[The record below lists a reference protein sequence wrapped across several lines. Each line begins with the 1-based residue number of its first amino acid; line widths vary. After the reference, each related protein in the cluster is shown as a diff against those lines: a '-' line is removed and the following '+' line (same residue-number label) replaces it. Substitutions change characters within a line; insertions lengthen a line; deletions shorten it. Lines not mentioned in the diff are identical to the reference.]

1 MFRSLWLTTLNRRL
15 RNQCSRSRHSRRHQ
29 RHGAHTPSAQ
39 ALVSR
44 NVIESLEDRTLLTT
58 FTVVNTDD
66 SGTGSLRDAIEQAN
80 ANAGA
85 DSISFDAALAGETIV
100 LSDELWIS
108 DDLTLTGLGAD
119 LLTLDANRQSRIFDI
134 TDNNSQALI
143 SVVMSGLSLVNGYEY
158 GGSGGAI
165 FNREN
170 LTVLD
175 CIFSQNE
182 SDSDGGSIWNS
193 VDNILNVERC
203 VFANNEAHSGG
214 GIFNVSGTLSV
225 SESSFIEN
233 IASSR
238 GGGIYTLSSLDEVY
252 VTNSTF
258 AGNTA
263 EWFGGGI
270 YSEAKLL
277 NVSGSEF
284 SENSARKGAGI
295 YNDRFSTYSFTS
307 ELNVFDS
314 RFLENHASSSGG
326 GVYNQEAD
334 LTITNSV
341 FDQNSGYSGGG
352 VSHSDGNVTI
362 EDSVFTG
369 NSSTSGGGIYLS
381 LGIQD
386 ESVLISNCI
395 ISGNIASD
403 TGGGIKSSS
412 GLISIE
418 NCTISNNSAEDGAGG
433 GILASS
439 SELSIF
445 NTTISNNSATGLG
458 GGIYSVFDP
467 DLRIENCT
475 ISDNQSKIAGGG
487 IFIASRYSSIINCT
501 ISGNYAGA
509 DSYSA
514 YAGKGGGVYYSGVD
528 EHDDPEILNCT
539 IINNEAVNEGGGVA
553 VYIFDSVRIVNSIVA
568 GNISGSGTQ
577 TFAES
582 TSEITGFANV
592 IQASIAGLI
601 DPVLRDNGGPTKTH
615 ALLFGSAAIDAGN
628 TDATEDLE
636 LTTDQR
642 GTGFS
647 RFVDDTVDIGAFES
661 ESLHLLVDSATDT
674 DDGDYSVGNLSLRE
688 AIKLSNESATTDT
701 ITFDASLFDQTLML
715 FNELAI
721 TDDVTIIGHG
731 VEHLTLSGDGTRR
744 LFRIDDENAEA
755 SISVELSG
763 FTLTN
768 GFANYSSGGAIH
780 SLETLSISDVVF
792 ADNQASVLNGP
803 LYGGSYGGAIYSG
816 GDLTVTNSTF
826 VRNSADWYGGAI
838 YSTEGLLMITGCD
851 FSENQ
856 TSYAGG
862 AIVAQNGDLTVS
874 SSTFTQNSSDTLGG
888 GIYITQGVLTVSKSV
903 FTENSSVTGGAIYH
917 QISSTFPPVFTE
929 LSITDCTF
937 QGNTTTSS
945 AGAVYYSSALTFY
958 SAYHTA
964 YIENS
969 HFLENSGSSGGALYL
984 SGKNVL
990 ITDSTFF
997 KNSASLNGGGI
1008 SSYCDNLT
1016 VQNSL
1021 FEKNSSQAWGG
1032 GIYSKGSLVL
1042 QNSTLSGNTAL
1053 VVGGGIAFDYM
1064 NYPWEIIN
1072 STLTGNAAAR
1082 NGGGIY
1088 VMNSLG
1094 GTITNSIVAGNTA
1107 ASAPQVLY
1115 YVTKTNSIVQDSVAG
1130 LLDPVLRD
1138 NGGVT
1143 KTHALLPGSAAING
1157 GDNNA
1162 LNDTNLNIVNRRAIT
1177 QDPRGEGYE
1186 RIVDET
1192 IDIGAF
1198 EVQHTFAEVE
1208 LRIVDEKTT
1217 TQSNGEQTTLPDN
1230 LTWIDEWTGYWLE
1243 IWISTPAATDLG
1255 VLSAAMN
1262 LSYNTAIATA
1272 VSIEYGPGFTINQTG
1287 IINDLTGMIE
1297 NLSAETK
1304 LTDVGDDQRVLF
1316 ARIRFESTDS
1326 DGIDLDLAGQLM
1338 IPQSPGFTVHQTE
1351 VQLVGNIATE
1361 EVQGPAPETLVFANP
1376 YDLNDDDKIDYRD
1389 LLLFIN
1395 VFNSDPRETNSGYAW
1410 FADLDQNHSV
1420 NYRDLISFVGNY
1432 GRNKTNQSTVNYPQ
1446 GFPENRNKH
1455 LTVDPKLLPQLNAR
1469 PVEQVSA
1476 ETMLSSVVESL
1487 DPQLTAAQNE
1497 KLAQVDIEIVDLPE
1511 GVLSNTVH
1519 GTIYIDVNAAGYGW
1533 FVDDTPD
1540 DHSEFYATGP
1550 YTLVSVPYATS
1561 NVLGKIDLWTVILHE
1576 LGHLL
1581 GYDHADDGAMQES
1594 LAPSERRLMDWEAE
1608 TDAFFSTLTDN
1619 AEQSVF

>member
-15 RNQCSRSRHSRRHQ
+15 RNQCSRSRYSRRHQ
-29 RHGAHTPSAQ
+29 RHGAYTPSAQ

-44 NVIESLEDRTLLTT
+44 NVIESLEHRTLLTA

-66 SGTGSLRDAIEQAN
+66 SGAGSLRDAIEQAN
-80 ANAGA
+80 ASAGA
-85 DSISFDAALAGETIV
+85 DTISFDAALAGETIV
-100 LSDELWIS
+100 LTTELQIT
-108 DDLTLTGLGAD
+108 DDLTITGLGSD
-119 LLTLDANRQSRIFDI
+119 QLTLDGNSDSRIFNISDGSFGTLLTVEI
-134 TDNNSQALI
+134 RGLTLTNGFSDN
-143 SVVMSGLSLVNGYEY
+143 
-158 GGSGGAI
+158 GGAI
-165 FNREN
+165 SNYED
-170 LTVLD
+170 LTVKD
-175 CIFSQNE
+175 CLFSENDVSSVQIQSAGFNNGGAIRNVAGTLE
-182 SDSDGGSIWNS
+182 VSNTTFSNNLAVDGGAIYNS
-193 VDNILNVERC
+193 TGTVNVMNSMFSENM
-203 VFANNEAHSGG
+203 ATTTQGQGG
-214 GIFNVSGTLSV
+214 GIYGIYGSVAITECSFLSNSASGYGGGIGTLYGTLSV
-225 SESSFIEN
+225 TDSFFSNNSAGPHSSGSAIYNDGQMTVTRSVFSENSEKSAITNSTTNGTNVVISDCDISEN
-233 IASSR
+233 DVSTGAIYNLNGSMLIIDSRFTGNNSVGGGIANLAKLTIVNSTISANFASGNGSGIDNSGVLSIINSTISGNGSNTLR
-238 GGGIYTLSSLDEVY
+238 GGGIYNSGVIDIV
-252 VTNSTF
+252 NSTL
-258 AGNTA
+258 TA
-263 EWFGGGI
+263 NRASYGGGI
-270 YSEAKLL
+270 YNDSYGTLTVSNTIIAGNTVVHEGAQ
-277 NVSGSEF
+277 VSGS
-284 SENSARKGAGI
+284 
-295 YNDRFSTYSFTS
+295 FTS
-307 ELNVFDS
+307 N
-314 RFLENHASSSGG
+314 AS
-326 GVYNQEAD
+326 
-334 LTITNSV
+334 I
-341 FDQNSGYSGGG
+341 
-352 VSHSDGNVTI
+352 
-362 EDSVFTG
+362 
-369 NSSTSGGGIYLS
+369 
-381 LGIQD
+381 IQD
-386 ESVLISNCI
+386 
-395 ISGNIASD
+395 
-403 TGGGIKSSS
+403 
-412 GLISIE
+412 SIE
-418 NCTISNNSAEDGAGG
+418 
-433 GILASS
+433 
-439 SELSIF
+439 
-445 NTTISNNSATGLG
+445 
-458 GGIYSVFDP
+458 
-467 DLRIENCT
+467 
-475 ISDNQSKIAGGG
+475 
-487 IFIASRYSSIINCT
+487 
-501 ISGNYAGA
+501 
-509 DSYSA
+509 
-514 YAGKGGGVYYSGVD
+514 
-528 EHDDPEILNCT
+528 
-539 IINNEAVNEGGGVA
+539 
-553 VYIFDSVRIVNSIVA
+553 
-568 GNISGSGTQ
+568 
-577 TFAES
+577 
-582 TSEITGFANV
+582 
-592 IQASIAGLI
+592 GLI
-601 DPVLRDNGGPTKTH
+601 DPVLKDNGGLTQTH
-615 ALLFGSAAIDAGN
+615 ALLPGSDAINAGTNNIAIDA
-628 TDATEDLE
+628 E

-642 GTGFS
+642 GAGFA
-647 RFVDDTVDIGAFES
+647 RIIYGIVDIGAFEATDTGP
-661 ESLHLLVDSATDT
+661 LHFLVDSATDT

-688 AIKLSNESATTDT
+688 AIKLSNESATADT
-701 ITFDASLFDQTLML
+701 ITFDASLFDQTLIL
-715 FNELAI
+715 FNELVI

-780 SLETLSISDVVF
+780 SLETLSISEVVF

-838 YSTEGLLMITGCD
+838 YSTDGLLTITGCD

-862 AIVAQNGDLTVS
+862 AIVAQNGDLAVS

-1297 NLSAETK
+1297 NLSAETR

>member
-15 RNQCSRSRHSRRHQ
+15 RNQCSRSRYSRRHQ

-39 ALVSR
+39 TLVSS

-66 SGTGSLRDAIEQAN
+66 SGTGSLRGAIEQAN
-80 ANAGA
+80 ASAGA
-85 DSISFDAALAGETIV
+85 DTISFDAALAGETIV
-100 LSDELWIS
+100 LTTELQIT
-108 DDLTLTGLGAD
+108 DDLTITGLGSD
-119 LLTLDANRQSRIFDI
+119 QLTLDGNSDSRIFNISDGSFGTLLTVEI
-134 TDNNSQALI
+134 RGLALTNGFSDN
-143 SVVMSGLSLVNGYEY
+143 
-158 GGSGGAI
+158 GGAI
-165 FNREN
+165 SNYED
-170 LTVLD
+170 LTVKD
-175 CIFSQNE
+175 CLFSENDVSSVQIQSAGFNNGGAIRNVAGTLE
-182 SDSDGGSIWNS
+182 VSNTTFSNNLAVDGGAIYNS
-193 VDNILNVERC
+193 TGTVNVMNSMFSENM
-203 VFANNEAHSGG
+203 ATTTQGQGG
-214 GIFNVSGTLSV
+214 GIYGIYGSVAITECSFLSNSASGYGGGIGTLYGTLSV
-225 SESSFIEN
+225 TDSFFSNNSAGPHSSGSAIYNDGQMTVTRSVFSENSEKSAITNSTTNGTNVVISDCDISEN
-233 IASSR
+233 DVSTGAIYNLNGSMLIIDSRFTGNNSVGGGIANLAKLTIVNSTISANFASGNGSGIDNSGVLSIINSTISGNGSNTLR
-238 GGGIYTLSSLDEVY
+238 GGGIYNSGVIDIV
-252 VTNSTF
+252 NSTL
-258 AGNTA
+258 TA
-263 EWFGGGI
+263 NRASYGGGI
-270 YSEAKLL
+270 YNDSYGTLTVSNTIIAGNTVVHEGAQ
-277 NVSGSEF
+277 VSGS
-284 SENSARKGAGI
+284 
-295 YNDRFSTYSFTS
+295 FTS
-307 ELNVFDS
+307 N
-314 RFLENHASSSGG
+314 AS
-326 GVYNQEAD
+326 
-334 LTITNSV
+334 I
-341 FDQNSGYSGGG
+341 
-352 VSHSDGNVTI
+352 
-362 EDSVFTG
+362 
-369 NSSTSGGGIYLS
+369 
-381 LGIQD
+381 IQD
-386 ESVLISNCI
+386 
-395 ISGNIASD
+395 
-403 TGGGIKSSS
+403 
-412 GLISIE
+412 SIE
-418 NCTISNNSAEDGAGG
+418 
-433 GILASS
+433 
-439 SELSIF
+439 
-445 NTTISNNSATGLG
+445 
-458 GGIYSVFDP
+458 
-467 DLRIENCT
+467 
-475 ISDNQSKIAGGG
+475 
-487 IFIASRYSSIINCT
+487 
-501 ISGNYAGA
+501 
-509 DSYSA
+509 
-514 YAGKGGGVYYSGVD
+514 
-528 EHDDPEILNCT
+528 
-539 IINNEAVNEGGGVA
+539 
-553 VYIFDSVRIVNSIVA
+553 
-568 GNISGSGTQ
+568 
-577 TFAES
+577 
-582 TSEITGFANV
+582 
-592 IQASIAGLI
+592 GLI
-601 DPVLRDNGGPTKTH
+601 DPVLKDNGGLTQTH
-615 ALLFGSAAIDAGN
+615 ALLPGSAAINAGTNNIAIDA
-628 TDATEDLE
+628 E

-642 GTGFS
+642 GAGFA
-647 RFVDDTVDIGAFES
+647 RIIYGIVDIGAFEATDTGP
-661 ESLHLLVDSATDT
+661 LHFLVDSATDT

-688 AIKLSNESATTDT
+688 AIKLSNESATADT
-701 ITFDASLFDQTLML
+701 ITFDASLFDQTLIL
-715 FNELAI
+715 FNELVI

-780 SLETLSISDVVF
+780 SLETLSISEVVF

-838 YSTEGLLMITGCD
+838 YSTDGLLTITGCD

-862 AIVAQNGDLTVS
+862 AIVAQNGDLAVS

-1177 QDPRGEGYE
+1177 QDQRGEGYE

-1297 NLSAETK
+1297 NLSAETR

-1487 DPQLTAAQNE
+1487 DPQLTAAQNA

-1581 GYDHADDGAMQES
+1581 GYDHDDDGAMQES

-1608 TDAFFSTLTDN
+1608 TDAFFSTLTDD

>member
-15 RNQCSRSRHSRRHQ
+15 RNQCSRSRYSRRHQ
-29 RHGAHTPSAQ
+29 HHGDRTPSAQ

-44 NVIESLEDRTLLTT
+44 KAVVESLEDRTLLTV

-66 SGTGSLRDAIEQAN
+66 SGAGSLRDAIEQAN

-100 LSDELWIS
+100 LSTELQIT
-108 DDLTLTGLGAD
+108 DDLTVTGLGSD
-119 LLTLDANRQSRIFDI
+119 QLTLDGDGNSRVFNVDDSLSESEII
-134 TDNNSQALI
+134 VEL
-143 SVVMSGLSLVNGYEY
+143 SGLTLSNGFAID
-158 GGSGGAI
+158 GGAI
-165 FNREN
+165 LNYEN
-170 LTVLD
+170 LT
-175 CIFSQNE
+175 IT
-182 SDSDGGSIWNS
+182 DSI
-193 VDNILNVERC
+193 
-203 VFANNEAHSGG
+203 
-214 GIFNVSGTLSV
+214 VSGNNASN
-225 SESSFIEN
+225 SF
-233 IASSR
+233 
-238 GGGIYTLSSLDEVY
+238 
-252 VTNSTF
+252 F
-258 AGNTA
+258 
-263 EWFGGGI
+263 
-270 YSEAKLL
+270 
-277 NVSGSEF
+277 
-284 SENSARKGAGI
+284 
-295 YNDRFSTYSFTS
+295 
-307 ELNVFDS
+307 
-314 RFLENHASSSGG
+314 HAGG
-326 GVYNQEAD
+326 GVYSAAGS
-334 LTITNSV
+334 LTVRGSFFTE
-341 FDQNSGYSGGG
+341 NSGYSGGG
-352 VSHSDGNVTI
+352 IATVNTMLTVSDSTFFGNTAQ
-362 EDSVFTG
+362 E
-369 NSSTSGGGIYLS
+369 GGGISFESPYQNDIYIASVISCRFLQNNVTGNGA
-381 LGIQD
+381 GILFEHGQA
-386 ESVLISNCI
+386 SVSNSIITGNISDRVGGGIANYWTTLFVENSEFHQNYARVYGGGISNGGI
-395 ISGNIASD
+395 FSSEGGGDITLLSSTLSENSTINNGGGYYSNYGLTRIFNSTLSGNSTLR
-403 TGGGIKSSS
+403 TGGGINV
-412 GLISIE
+412 GRPIDVD
-418 NCTISNNSAEDGAGG
+418 TYSAPNVEGPA
-433 GILASS
+433 
-439 SELSIF
+439 ELEIF
-445 NTTISNNSATGLG
+445 NSTITGNTANYRS
-458 GGIYSVFDP
+458 GIYTIYQ
-467 DLRIENCT
+467 IEVTNS
-475 ISDNQSKIAGGG
+475 IIAGNPANEPSPQNSDK
-487 IFIASRYSSIINCT
+487 ITAHSSII
-501 ISGNYAGA
+501 
-509 DSYSA
+509 
-514 YAGKGGGVYYSGVD
+514 
-528 EHDDPEILNCT
+528 
-539 IINNEAVNEGGGVA
+539 
-553 VYIFDSVRIVNSIVA
+553 
-568 GNISGSGTQ
+568 
-577 TFAES
+577 
-582 TSEITGFANV
+582 
-592 IQASIAGLI
+592 QASLKGLL

-615 ALLFGSAAIDAGN
+615 ALLPPSAAINAGDN
-628 TDATEDLE
+628 STASSAGLIN
-636 LTTDQR
+636 DQR
-642 GTGFS
+642 GTGFP
-647 RFVDDTVDIGAFES
+647 RIFDGIVDIGAFELQ
-661 ESLHLLVDSATDT
+661 SLHLLVDSATDT

-715 FNELAI
+715 FNELVI

-731 VEHLTLSGDGTRR
+731 AEHLTLSGDGTRR

-803 LYGGSYGGAIYSG
+803 LYGGNYGGAIYSG

-838 YSTEGLLMITGCD
+838 YSTDGLLTITGCD

-874 SSTFTQNSSDTLGG
+874 ASTFTQNSSDTLGG
-888 GIYITQGVLTVSKSV
+888 GIYITQGVLNVSKSV

-945 AGAVYYSSALTFY
+945 GGAVYYSSALTFY

-964 YIENS
+964 FIENS
-969 HFLENSGSSGGALYL
+969 HFSENSGSSGGALYL

-1032 GIYSKGSLVL
+1032 GIYSKRSLVL

-1053 VVGGGIAFDYM
+1053 VVGGGIAFDHM

-1088 VMNSLG
+1088 VINSLG

-1198 EVQHTFAEVE
+1198 EVQHTLAQVE
-1208 LRIVDEKTT
+1208 LRLVDEKTT
-1217 TQSNGEQTTLPDN
+1217 TQSNGEQTSLPDS

-1287 IINDLTGMIE
+1287 TINDLAGIIE
-1297 NLSAETK
+1297 NLSAETR

-1410 FADLDQNHSV
+1410 FADLDQNHNV
-1420 NYRDLISFVGNY
+1420 NYRDLISFVSNY

-1455 LTVDPKLLPQLNAR
+1455 LTVAPKLLPQLNAR
-1469 PVEQVSA
+1469 PVEQASA

-1487 DPQLTAAQNE
+1487 DPQLTAAQNA

-1581 GYDHADDGAMQES
+1581 GYDHAEDGAMQES

-1608 TDAFFSTLTDN
+1608 TDAFFSTLTDD

>member
-15 RNQCSRSRHSRRHQ
+15 RNQCSRSRYSRRHQ

-39 ALVSR
+39 TLISR
-44 NVIESLEDRTLLTT
+44 NVVESLEDRTLLTA

-66 SGTGSLRDAIEQAN
+66 SGTGSLRNAIEQAN
-80 ANAGA
+80 ASAGA
-85 DSISFDAALAGETIV
+85 DTISFDAALAGETIV
-100 LSDELWIS
+100 LTTELQIT
-108 DDLTLTGLGAD
+108 DDLTITGLGSD
-119 LLTLDANRQSRIFDI
+119 QLTLDGNSDSRIFNISDGSFGTLLTVEI
-134 TDNNSQALI
+134 RGLALTNGFSDN
-143 SVVMSGLSLVNGYEY
+143 
-158 GGSGGAI
+158 GGAI
-165 FNREN
+165 SNYED
-170 LTVLD
+170 LTVKD
-175 CIFSQNE
+175 CLFSENDVSSVQIQSAGFNNGGAIKNVAGTLE
-182 SDSDGGSIWNS
+182 VSNTTFSNNLAVDGGAIYNS
-193 VDNILNVERC
+193 TGTVNVMNSMFSENM
-203 VFANNEAHSGG
+203 ATTTQGQGG
-214 GIFNVSGTLSV
+214 GIYGIYGSVAITECSFLSNSASGYGGGIGTLYGTLSV
-225 SESSFIEN
+225 TDSFFSNNSAGPHSSGSAIYNDGQMTVTRSVFSENSEKSAITNSTTNGTNVVISDCDISEN
-233 IASSR
+233 DVSTGAIYNLNGSMLIIDSRFTGNNSVGGGIANLAKLTIVNSTISANFASGNGSGIDNSGVLSIINSTISGNGSNTLR
-238 GGGIYTLSSLDEVY
+238 GGGIYNSGVLDIV
-252 VTNSTF
+252 NSTL
-258 AGNTA
+258 TA
-263 EWFGGGI
+263 NRASYGGGI
-270 YSEAKLL
+270 YNDSYGTLTVSNTIIAGNTVVHEGAQ
-277 NVSGSEF
+277 VSGS
-284 SENSARKGAGI
+284 
-295 YNDRFSTYSFTS
+295 FTS
-307 ELNVFDS
+307 N
-314 RFLENHASSSGG
+314 AS
-326 GVYNQEAD
+326 
-334 LTITNSV
+334 I
-341 FDQNSGYSGGG
+341 
-352 VSHSDGNVTI
+352 
-362 EDSVFTG
+362 
-369 NSSTSGGGIYLS
+369 
-381 LGIQD
+381 IQD
-386 ESVLISNCI
+386 
-395 ISGNIASD
+395 
-403 TGGGIKSSS
+403 
-412 GLISIE
+412 SIE
-418 NCTISNNSAEDGAGG
+418 
-433 GILASS
+433 
-439 SELSIF
+439 
-445 NTTISNNSATGLG
+445 
-458 GGIYSVFDP
+458 
-467 DLRIENCT
+467 
-475 ISDNQSKIAGGG
+475 
-487 IFIASRYSSIINCT
+487 
-501 ISGNYAGA
+501 
-509 DSYSA
+509 
-514 YAGKGGGVYYSGVD
+514 
-528 EHDDPEILNCT
+528 
-539 IINNEAVNEGGGVA
+539 
-553 VYIFDSVRIVNSIVA
+553 
-568 GNISGSGTQ
+568 
-577 TFAES
+577 
-582 TSEITGFANV
+582 
-592 IQASIAGLI
+592 GLI
-601 DPVLRDNGGPTKTH
+601 DPVLKDNGGLTQTH
-615 ALLFGSAAIDAGN
+615 ALLPGSAAINAGTNNIAIDA
-628 TDATEDLE
+628 E

-642 GTGFS
+642 GAGFA
-647 RFVDDTVDIGAFES
+647 RIIYGIVDIGAFEATDTGP
-661 ESLHLLVDSATDT
+661 LHFLVDSATDT

-688 AIKLSNESATTDT
+688 AIKLSNESATADT
-701 ITFDASLFDQTLML
+701 ITFDASLFDQTLIL
-715 FNELAI
+715 FNELVI

-803 LYGGSYGGAIYSG
+803 LYSGSYGGAIYSG

-838 YSTEGLLMITGCD
+838 YSTDGLLTITGCD

-862 AIVAQNGDLTVS
+862 AIVAQNGDLAVS

-1297 NLSAETK
+1297 NLSAETR

-1316 ARIRFESTDS
+1316 ARIRFGSTDS

-1432 GRNKTNQSTVNYPQ
+1432 GRNKTIQSTVNYPQ

-1455 LTVDPKLLPQLNAR
+1455 LTVDPKLLPQLNSR

>member
-15 RNQCSRSRHSRRHQ
+15 RNQCSRSRYARRHQ

-44 NVIESLEDRTLLTT
+44 NVIESLEDRTLLTA

-66 SGTGSLRDAIEQAN
+66 SGAGSLRNAIEQAN
-80 ANAGA
+80 ASAGA

-100 LSDELWIS
+100 LTTELQIT
-108 DDLTLTGLGAD
+108 DDLTITGLGSD
-119 LLTLDANRQSRIFDI
+119 QLTLDGNSDSRIFNISDGSFGTLLTVEI
-134 TDNNSQALI
+134 RGLALTNGFSDN
-143 SVVMSGLSLVNGYEY
+143 
-158 GGSGGAI
+158 GGAI
-165 FNREN
+165 SNYED
-170 LTVLD
+170 LTVKD
-175 CIFSQNE
+175 CLFSENDVSSVQIQSAGFNNGGAIRNVAGTLE
-182 SDSDGGSIWNS
+182 VSNTTFSNNLAVDGGAIYNS
-193 VDNILNVERC
+193 TGTVNVMNSMFSENM
-203 VFANNEAHSGG
+203 AMTTQGQGG
-214 GIFNVSGTLSV
+214 GIYGIYGSVAITECSFLSNSASGYGGGIGTLYGTLSV
-225 SESSFIEN
+225 TDSFFSNNSAGPHSSGSAIYNDGQMTVTRSVFSENSEKSAITNSTTNGTNVVISDCDISEN
-233 IASSR
+233 DVSTGAIYNLNGSMLIIDSRFTGNNSVGGGIANLAKLTIVNSTISANFASGNGSGIDNSGVLSIINSTISGNGSNTLR
-238 GGGIYTLSSLDEVY
+238 GGGIYNSGVLDIV
-252 VTNSTF
+252 NSTL
-258 AGNTA
+258 TA
-263 EWFGGGI
+263 NRASYGGGI
-270 YSEAKLL
+270 YNDSYGTLTVSNTIIAGNTVVHEGAQ
-277 NVSGSEF
+277 VSGS
-284 SENSARKGAGI
+284 
-295 YNDRFSTYSFTS
+295 FTS
-307 ELNVFDS
+307 N
-314 RFLENHASSSGG
+314 AS
-326 GVYNQEAD
+326 
-334 LTITNSV
+334 I
-341 FDQNSGYSGGG
+341 
-352 VSHSDGNVTI
+352 
-362 EDSVFTG
+362 
-369 NSSTSGGGIYLS
+369 
-381 LGIQD
+381 IQD
-386 ESVLISNCI
+386 
-395 ISGNIASD
+395 
-403 TGGGIKSSS
+403 
-412 GLISIE
+412 SIE
-418 NCTISNNSAEDGAGG
+418 
-433 GILASS
+433 
-439 SELSIF
+439 
-445 NTTISNNSATGLG
+445 
-458 GGIYSVFDP
+458 
-467 DLRIENCT
+467 
-475 ISDNQSKIAGGG
+475 
-487 IFIASRYSSIINCT
+487 
-501 ISGNYAGA
+501 
-509 DSYSA
+509 
-514 YAGKGGGVYYSGVD
+514 
-528 EHDDPEILNCT
+528 
-539 IINNEAVNEGGGVA
+539 
-553 VYIFDSVRIVNSIVA
+553 
-568 GNISGSGTQ
+568 
-577 TFAES
+577 
-582 TSEITGFANV
+582 
-592 IQASIAGLI
+592 GLI
-601 DPVLRDNGGPTKTH
+601 DPVLKDNGGLTQTH
-615 ALLFGSAAIDAGN
+615 ALLPGSAAINAGTNNIAIDA
-628 TDATEDLE
+628 E

-642 GTGFS
+642 GAGFA
-647 RFVDDTVDIGAFES
+647 RIIYGIVDIGAFEATDTGP
-661 ESLHLLVDSATDT
+661 LHFLVDSATDT

-688 AIKLSNESATTDT
+688 AIKLSNESATADT

-715 FNELAI
+715 FNELVI

-780 SLETLSISDVVF
+780 SLETLSISEVVF

-838 YSTEGLLMITGCD
+838 YSTDGLLTITGCD

-862 AIVAQNGDLTVS
+862 AIVAQNGDLAVS

-1177 QDPRGEGYE
+1177 QDQRGEGYE

>member
-1 MFRSLWLTTLNRRL
+1 MDLITSRSLTGFFYMFRSLWLTTLNRRL
-15 RNQCSRSRHSRRHQ
+15 RNQCSRSRYSRRHQ
-29 RHGAHTPSAQ
+29 HHGDRTPSAQ
-39 ALVSR
+39 ALISR
-44 NVIESLEDRTLLTT
+44 NVVESLEDRTLLTA
-58 FTVVNTDD
+58 FTVLNTDD
-66 SGTGSLRDAIEQAN
+66 SGAGSLRDAIEQAN

-85 DSISFDAALAGETIV
+85 DSISFEAALAGETIV
-100 LSDELWIS
+100 LTTELQIT
-108 DDLTLTGLGAD
+108 DDLTITGLGSD
-119 LLTLDANRQSRIFDI
+119 QLTLDGNSDSRIFNISDGSFGTLLTVEI
-134 TDNNSQALI
+134 RGLALTNGFSDN
-143 SVVMSGLSLVNGYEY
+143 
-158 GGSGGAI
+158 GGAI
-165 FNREN
+165 SNYED
-170 LTVLD
+170 LTVKD
-175 CIFSQNE
+175 CLFSENDVSSVQIQSAGFNNGGAIRNVAGTLE
-182 SDSDGGSIWNS
+182 VSNTTFSNNLAVDGGAIYNS
-193 VDNILNVERC
+193 TGTVNVMNSMFSENM
-203 VFANNEAHSGG
+203 ATTTQGQGG
-214 GIFNVSGTLSV
+214 GIYGIYGSVAITECSFLSNSASGYGGGIGTLYGTLSV
-225 SESSFIEN
+225 TDSFFSNNSAGPHSSGSAIYNDGQMTVTRSVFSENREKSAITNSTTNGTNVVISDCDISEN
-233 IASSR
+233 DVSTGAIYNLNGSMLIIDSRFTGNNSVGGGIANLAKLTIVNSTISANFASGNGSGIDNSGVLSIINSTISGNGSNTLR
-238 GGGIYTLSSLDEVY
+238 GGGIYNSGVLDIV
-252 VTNSTF
+252 NSTL
-258 AGNTA
+258 TA
-263 EWFGGGI
+263 NSASYGGGI
-270 YSEAKLL
+270 YNDSYGTLTVSNTIIAGNTVVHEGAQ
-277 NVSGSEF
+277 VSGS
-284 SENSARKGAGI
+284 
-295 YNDRFSTYSFTS
+295 FTS
-307 ELNVFDS
+307 N
-314 RFLENHASSSGG
+314 AS
-326 GVYNQEAD
+326 
-334 LTITNSV
+334 I
-341 FDQNSGYSGGG
+341 
-352 VSHSDGNVTI
+352 
-362 EDSVFTG
+362 
-369 NSSTSGGGIYLS
+369 
-381 LGIQD
+381 IQD
-386 ESVLISNCI
+386 
-395 ISGNIASD
+395 
-403 TGGGIKSSS
+403 
-412 GLISIE
+412 SIE
-418 NCTISNNSAEDGAGG
+418 
-433 GILASS
+433 
-439 SELSIF
+439 
-445 NTTISNNSATGLG
+445 
-458 GGIYSVFDP
+458 
-467 DLRIENCT
+467 
-475 ISDNQSKIAGGG
+475 
-487 IFIASRYSSIINCT
+487 
-501 ISGNYAGA
+501 
-509 DSYSA
+509 
-514 YAGKGGGVYYSGVD
+514 
-528 EHDDPEILNCT
+528 
-539 IINNEAVNEGGGVA
+539 
-553 VYIFDSVRIVNSIVA
+553 
-568 GNISGSGTQ
+568 
-577 TFAES
+577 
-582 TSEITGFANV
+582 
-592 IQASIAGLI
+592 GLI
-601 DPVLRDNGGPTKTH
+601 DPVLKDNGGLTQTH
-615 ALLFGSAAIDAGN
+615 ALLPGSAAINAGTNNIAIDA
-628 TDATEDLE
+628 E

-642 GTGFS
+642 GAGFA
-647 RFVDDTVDIGAFES
+647 RIIYGIVDIGAFEATDTGP
-661 ESLHLLVDSATDT
+661 LHFLVDSATDT
-674 DDGDYSVGNLSLRE
+674 DDGDYSTGNLSLRE

-715 FNELAI
+715 FNELVI

-803 LYGGSYGGAIYSG
+803 LYGGNYGGAIYSG

-838 YSTEGLLMITGCD
+838 YSTDGLLTITGCD

-874 SSTFTQNSSDTLGG
+874 ASTFTQNSSDTLGG

-969 HFLENSGSSGGALYL
+969 HFSENSGSSGGALYL

-1032 GIYSKGSLVL
+1032 GIYSKRSLVL

-1053 VVGGGIAFDYM
+1053 VVGGGIAFDHM

-1088 VMNSLG
+1088 VINSLG

-1107 ASAPQVLY
+1107 ASTPQVLY

-1198 EVQHTFAEVE
+1198 EVQHTLAQVE
-1208 LRIVDEKTT
+1208 LRLVDEKTT
-1217 TQSNGEQTTLPDN
+1217 TQSNGEQTSLPDN

-1243 IWISTPAATDLG
+1243 IWLSTPTATDLG

-1287 IINDLTGMIE
+1287 TINDLTGVIE
-1297 NLSAETK
+1297 NLSAETR

-1395 VFNSDPRETNSGYAW
+1395 VFNSDPRETDSGYAW

-1420 NYRDLISFVGNY
+1420 NYRDLISFVSNY

-1455 LTVDPKLLPQLNAR
+1455 LAVAPKLLPQLNAR
-1469 PVEQVSA
+1469 PVEQASA
-1476 ETMLSSVVESL
+1476 EPMLSSVVESL
-1487 DPQLTAAQNE
+1487 DPQLTAAQNA

-1581 GYDHADDGAMQES
+1581 GYDHAEDGAMQES

-1608 TDAFFSTLTDN
+1608 MDAFFSTLTDD